1 MNNKIIELFKTCT
14 MLFIIII
21 LMFASILYIDDVK
34 IAAST
39 SISNCLTLIIPSM
52 YSFMIIACFI
62 LKSNLHTIIGKPFK
76 FVAKYFFKISSDEF
90 SVFLISIFAGYPVG
104 VKMIYELESNN
115 LISKKRAENLSCYC
129 YASGPAFIVG
139 TVATTLYGS
148 IKVGMAIFLSI
159 TISNIITGL
168 IIGFMSKEKINTSN
182 DCKAKINLDMNTFV
196 SSVQSAA
203 KSLFEVC
210 IMILMFSVFY
220 VIISKVGIIAYISE
234 NISKLFNINT
244 DTSSQIVASFFEISN
259 ISSFDVNNYFN
270 LPIIT
275 GLLSF
280 GGLCVIMQIVAISH
294 GKINIKKI
302 ILARIF
308 SSVTSAVIC
317 KIIIHKLFVNTT
329 ISTYLDTQIKSS
341 EHSII
346 PSLAL
351 LIMTIIL
358 LLKND

>member
-1 MNNKIIELFKTCT
+1 MNNKIIELFRTCT
-14 MLFIIII
+14 ILIIIII
-21 LMFASILYIDDVK
+21 LMFTSILYIDDVK
-34 IAAST
+34 IAASV
-39 SISNCLTLIIPSM
+39 SINNCLTLIIPSM
-52 YSFMIIACFI
+52 YGFMIIACFI

-76 FVAKYFFKISSDEF
+76 IVAKYLFKISSDEF

-104 VKMIYELESNN
+104 VKMIYDLEANN
-115 LISKKRAENLSCYC
+115 SLSKKRAENLSCYC
-129 YASGPAFIVG
+129 YSSGPAFIVG

-148 IKVGMAIFLSI
+148 IKVGMAIFISI

-168 IIGFMSKEKINTSN
+168 IIGLTSKEKKSPSSA
-182 DCKAKINLDMNTFV
+182 CKTKINIDMNTFV

-220 VIISKVGIIAYISE
+220 VIISKVGVVTFLSE

-259 ISSFDVNNYFN
+259 ISSFDVNNYLN

-280 GGLCVIMQIVAISH
+280 GGLCVIMQIIAISH
-294 GKINIKKI
+294 GRVNIKKFL
-302 ILARIF
+302 LARIF
-308 SSVTSAVIC
+308 SSVNAAIIC
-317 KIIIHKLFVNTT
+317 KIIIHKFFANTT
-329 ISTYLDTQIKSS
+329 INTYLCTQVKSS

-346 PSLAL
+346 PSIAL
-351 LIMTIIL
+351 LLMTIIL
-358 LLKND
+358 LSKND